1 MIGSQLFP
9 GKKRSAGLN
18 FRENFYWQN
27 SRFFTCESV
36 CRWAKGIAEVNM
48 SDPQRPDES
57 TAYNESSFQTLLR
70 AIELSQGQFSLIL
83 VRCNYASLRTQMVRQ
98 LLARCP
104 IELRQIVLDESASTL
119 YKTILTE
126 LGEEQPP
133 ALMVFG
139 LESVRSIA
147 AMLVATNQVREEFR
161 KNFPFPLLLWV
172 NDEILQKLIRLAPD
186 FESWATTVEFGLP
199 ALQLIE
205 FLQREADRAFAK
217 ALDAGAGRFPH
228 SCHLDLAID
237 SPARGELHSALNDR
251 HRRGQALEP
260 DIEASMQFILGRD
273 AYLSDRMEEARQHY
287 ERSLR
292 FWQQSDHLERQAC
305 LLFHLGAWWY
315 SQAEVRHAEY
325 LPAYRQARDYFSQCV
340 AALQQAGRPC
350 AVAKFINALGAALQ
364 RLQQWE
370 DLESVAEI
378 AVGLHQTCADPIR
391 SADAYGLVAE
401 VALAKSAWMQAKEYA
416 QMALAIHARNSES
429 AGDSNTDLGRAQR
442 HCHYWYLLLLAEAQR
457 HLGEVQPALENLET
471 ARSLSNPHC
480 DPQLYIRILGSL
492 RQLYFERGEY
502 LNAFLLKQE
511 RLKIE
516 QQYGFRAFIGA
527 GRLSPSRQ
535 ALNPAPTLQQP
546 PAGISPEIAASD
558 RHKDVQRLIDERIS
572 RTDRKLTVIYGPSGA
587 GKSSILR
594 AGLVPA
600 LKQTTVRQR
609 HALPVV
615 QQVYTN
621 WVRELGKS
629 LKQALA
635 EVQGVKM
642 GDCPSAPEPAHSAE
656 AILDQLRK
664 NADCHLLTV
673 LIFDQFEQFFFACKE
688 PAKRLEFYEFLRE
701 CLNIPFLKVILSLR
715 EDYLSYLLDFNRLH
729 HREATD
735 SNILYR
741 ETLYYLGYFTAAEAK
756 SALRL
761 TASTNYYLE
770 PALIDKI
777 VGDLAGDMGEVR
789 PLELQVVGLQ
799 LETEKISALAQYQN
813 RGGKEKLV
821 ERFLQEAV
829 KDCGAENERVA
840 RQVLYLLTGENR
852 TRPLKDRAAIRA
864 GLQALGLKASAAQLD
879 LALTILTGT
888 GLVFLVP
895 NIPDRYQL
903 AHEYLVPLIRQQ
915 QQPVSVGAPKK
926 EKKLAF
932 RAQSEL
938 NRVLG
943 RARRGAG
950 LSLMAVVA
958 ALAGVFGWQAKLQTQ
973 RAEVKEIQ
981 QLNQASK
988 ALFLSGKQL
997 EGLIASVRAGKQILE
1012 TEAPPDIK
1020 TETADRLR
1028 QALSEIQERNR
1039 LEGHIGAVFDV
1050 SFSPAGEQPQGEGH
1064 RQVAP
1069 LLATA
1074 GGDGTVKLWSS
1085 AGVPLRSLQGHRAR
1099 VNRVSFS
1106 PDGQILASASDD
1118 TTVKLWRR
1126 DGTFVRNLKHSKP
1139 VTAVSFSSQG
1149 QMIASGSKDKTVKLW
1164 SRDGTLLKVLNHG
1177 DWVCDLSFSPD
1188 GQMIASAGRDKT
1200 VKLWSRD
1207 GKLLK
1212 ILKGHNKSVLAVSFS
1227 PDGKTVASASEDKT
1241 VKLWNLD
1248 GQLLTTL
1255 EGHTSKVK
1263 SVSFS
1268 PSGQIIASGSSDST
1282 VRLWSRD
1289 GSLLRII
1296 KGHTSA
1302 VNKVSFSRA
1311 GTLASAGDDAT
1322 VRLWGFNKED
1332 ALLKILSEHSK
1343 SVSGVS
1349 FSPDGLSLA
1358 SVRAGTTFKLWKRD
1372 GGNTFAPASERTAVR
1387 LWNSAGTLQKILKGD
1402 REQVCAEGFAPDGQ
1416 LLAAGSADGT
1426 VKLWKLDG
1434 HLLRALEGH
1443 RNQISPVSFS
1453 PDGQTIAS
1461 ASAGT
1466 AVKLSIEDCS
1476 LPRALEGGTDTVSNV
1491 RFSQSGQ
1498 LTASAGY
1505 DGALKLKEPHQL
1517 VPDRLEAYSAGVL
1530 GVSLSPEG
1538 RTLAP
1543 AGADKTVRLWSPNS
1557 GELNLDLYN
1566 LVGRSC
1572 DWLRDYLKNNPRVKN
1587 SDRYLCDGTGSQ
1599 K

>member
-1 MIGSQLFP
+1 M
-9 GKKRSAGLN
+9 R
-18 FRENFYWQN
+18 QN
-27 SRFFTCESV
+27 SRSLTGESV
-36 CRWAKGIAEVNM
+36 CRWAKGIAKVNM

-57 TAYNESSFQTLLR
+57 PAYNQNSFQTLLR

-83 VRCNYASLRTQMVRQ
+83 VRCNYASLRKQMVRQ
-98 LLARCP
+98 LVDQCP

-126 LGEEQPP
+126 LGQERPP
-133 ALMVFG
+133 GLMVFG

-147 AMLVATNQVREEFR
+147 AMLVSTNQVREEFR

-172 NDEILQKLIRLAPD
+172 NDEILHKLIRLAPD

-199 ALQLIE
+199 AQQLIE
-205 FLQREADRAFAK
+205 FLRRETDSAFAK

-228 SCHLDLAID
+228 SCDLDPAID
-237 SPARGELHSALNDR
+237 SPDRGELHSALNDLV
-251 HRRGQALEP
+251 RRGQAPEP
-260 DIEASMQFILGRD
+260 EIEASVQFIFGLD
-273 AYLSDRMEEARQHY
+273 AYLSGRMEQARQQY
-287 ERSLR
+287 ERSLA
-292 FWQQSDHLERQAC
+292 FWQQTHHLERQAC
-305 LLFHLGAWWY
+305 LLFHLGVWWCFR
-315 SQAEVRHAEY
+315 AEVRRAEY
-325 LPAYRQARDYFSQCV
+325 LPAYRHARDYFSQCV
-340 AALQQAGRPC
+340 AALQQAGSPC
-350 AVAKFINALGAALQ
+350 AVGKFINALGAALQ

-378 AVGLHQTCADPIR
+378 AVGLHQTCGDPMRI
-391 SADAYGLVAE
+391 AGAYGLVAE
-401 VALAKSAWMQAKEYA
+401 VARAKSAWMQAKEYA
-416 QMALAIHARNSES
+416 QMALAIHASNCES
-429 AGDSNTDLGRAQR
+429 AGDSNTDLGWAQR
-442 HCHYWYLLLLAEAQR
+442 HCHSWYLLLLAEAQR
-457 HLGEVQPALENLET
+457 HLGEVEPALENLET
-471 ARSLSNPHC
+471 ARARSNPQY
-480 DPQLYIRILGSL
+480 DPQQYIRILESL

-516 QQYGFRAFIGA
+516 HQYGFRAFIGA
-527 GRLSPSRQ
+527 GRLLPSRQ
-535 ALNPAPTLQQP
+535 ALNPAPARVGDQ
-546 PAGISPEIAASD
+546 AAVAPEIAASD
-558 RHKDVQRLIDERIS
+558 RHKDVQRLIEERIS
-572 RTDRKLTVIYGPSGA
+572 RTDRKLTVIYGPAGA
-587 GKSSILR
+587 GKSSMLR

-600 LKQTTVRQR
+600 LKQTAVRQR

-615 QQVYTN
+615 QQTYTN

-635 EVQGVKM
+635 EVQGVKI
-642 GDCPSAPEPAHSAE
+642 GDCPSPPEPAHSAQ

-701 CLNIPFLKVILSLR
+701 CLNIPFLKIILSLR
-715 EDYLSYLLDFNRLH
+715 EDYLSSLLDFHRLP

-735 SNILYR
+735 SNIWYR
-741 ETLYYLGYFTAAEAK
+741 ETLYYLGNFDRAEAK
-756 SALRL
+756 SVLRL
-761 TASTNYYLE
+761 TGNTNYYLE

-777 VGDLAGDMGEVR
+777 VGDLAGDRGEVP
-789 PLELQVVGLQ
+789 PLDLQVVGLQ
-799 LETEKISALAQYQN
+799 LETENISALAQYQK

-840 RQVLYLLTGENR
+840 RQVLYLLAGENS
-852 TRPLKDRAAIRA
+852 TRPLKTRAELAA
-864 GLQALGLKASAAQLD
+864 GLQALGLKAPAAQLD

-915 QQPVSVGAPKK
+915 QQPVAAAKQK
-926 EKKLAF
+926 TQKKLAKSP
-932 RAQSEL
+932 QSEL

-950 LSLMAVVA
+950 LSLMAIVA

-973 RAEVKEIQ
+973 RAELQEIQ

-988 ALFLSGKQL
+988 ALFLSGQQL
-997 EGLIASVRAGKQILE
+997 EGLIASVRAGKQMLE

-1039 LEGHIGAVFDV
+1039 FEGHIGWVLDV
-1050 SFSPAGEQPQGEGH
+1050 SFSPDGDRRP
-1064 RQVAP
+1064 VAP

-1085 AGVPLRSLQGHRAR
+1085 AGVPLRTLQGHRAR

-1177 DWVCDLSFSPD
+1177 DWVCDVSFSPD
-1188 GQMIASAGRDKT
+1188 GQTIASAGRDKT

-1241 VKLWNLD
+1241 VKLWNPH

-1343 SVSGVS
+1343 SVSGLS
-1349 FSPDGLSLA
+1349 SSPDGLSLA
-1358 SVRAGTTFKLWKRD
+1358 SASAGTTFTLWRRD
-1372 GGNTFAPASERTAVR
+1372 GGNTFAPASDGTAVR
-1387 LWNSAGTLQKILKGD
+1387 LWKSQGTLQKILKGD
-1402 REQVCAEGFAPDGQ
+1402 REQVC
-1416 LLAAGSADGT
+1416 LAAGSAGGT

-1434 HLLRALEGH
+1434 HLLSTLQGH

-1466 AVKLSIEDCS
+1466 AVKLSTEDCS
-1476 LPRALEGGTDTVSNV
+1476 SPRALEGRADSVSNV
-1491 RFSQSGQ
+1491 RFSQLGQ
-1498 LTASAGY
+1498 LIASAGY
-1505 DGALKLKEPHQL
+1505 DDTLKLTDPHRQ
-1517 VPDRLEAYSAGVL
+1517 VPDRIEAYSAGVL
-1530 GVSLSPEG
+1530 GVSFSPEG
-1538 RTLAP
+1538 RTLAS
-1543 AGADKTVRLWSPNS
+1543 AGADKTVKLWNLNS
-1557 GELNLDLYN
+1557 GELNLDVYN